1 MTIRNAEEQDLARVV
16 EIYNAAVPSKR
27 STADTE
33 PVSIASKSEWF
44 RKHNPERRP
53 LLVYLSGPV

>member
-33 PVSIASKSEWF
+33 PVSIASK
-44 RKHNPERRP
+44 
-53 LLVYLSGPV
+53 V